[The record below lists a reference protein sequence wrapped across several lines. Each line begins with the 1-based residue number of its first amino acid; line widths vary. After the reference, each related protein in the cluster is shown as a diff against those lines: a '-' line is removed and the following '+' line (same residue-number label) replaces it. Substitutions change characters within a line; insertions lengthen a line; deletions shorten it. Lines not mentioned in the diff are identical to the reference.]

1 MVGEAVQQ
9 RTHMTSTEGQFE
21 PVVITG
27 IGVVSPFGHSVN
39 ELARWFCGGQQ
50 AAPLQERDAEWVSE
64 IPMSAVPEDKR
75 ARIGRLDRLCRFFL
89 AASYLAADAAGLVI
103 LPGEAERVGLSFG
116 TGLGCLLTDEEY
128 NRRVV
133 EQGPSAASPR
143 LFAYTVSS
151 AAAGEV
157 SSALGIKGPNV
168 TAHMGLAA
176 GLGAVGYGDDLIQM
190 GKADVVLAGGADVIG
205 PALLD
210 ALGAMGLLKRRD
222 QARPWIDAIPGLFP
236 SEAAV
241 VAVLERRDRAAARR
255 APCWGRI
262 EGYAAGF
269 EPTLTRRDR
278 EHTGIASTLS
288 RALIQS
294 ERRPREIGGVFC
306 SAHGTPIDHM
316 ERAALVEVFGRTG
329 APLLLA
335 PKVVA
340 GESFGASGVLALA
353 LAAGL
358 WRCSPR
364 LRDDMSFDLTGSPVG
379 GTAASVRLAS
389 TPLVLIDALCYSG
402 NIVSLVFA
410 REA

>member
-1 MVGEAVQQ
+1 MGTVAEECA
-9 RTHMTSTEGQFE
+9 
-21 PVVITG
+21 VVITG
-27 IGVVSPFGHSVN
+27 IGVVSPFGHSVDD
-39 ELARWFCGGQQ
+39 LVRGFCGGQH

-103 LPGEAERVGLSFG
+103 LPDEAERVGLSFG

-157 SSALGIKGPNV
+157 SIALGIKGPNV

-176 GLGAVGYGDDLIQM
+176 GLGALGYGYDLIQM

-210 ALGAMGLLKRRD
+210 ALRAMGLLKRRD
-222 QARPWIDAIPGLFP
+222 QSRPWLDAIPGVFP
-236 SEAAV
+236 GEAAV
-241 VAVLERRDRAAARR
+241 VAVLERRDRAAGRR
-255 APCWGRI
+255 APCWGQI
-262 EGYAAGF
+262 ESYAAGF
-269 EPTLTRRDR
+269 EPTLTRRNR
-278 EHTGIASTLS
+278 EHTGIAATLS
-288 RALIQS
+288 RAL
-294 ERRPREIGGVFC
+294 ELGRRQACEIGAVFC
-306 SAHGTPIDHM
+306 SAHGTPVDPRNARRWSTCLAVSARHCWWQPKAVDRRVLWRQRGAGAGVGGGAVAS
-316 ERAALVEVFGRTG
+316 RAALGDEI
-329 APLLLA
+329 
-335 PKVVA
+335 
-340 GESFGASGVLALA
+340 
-353 LAAGL
+353 
-358 WRCSPR
+358 
-364 LRDDMSFDLTGSPVG
+364 SFDLNGVAVAG
-379 GTAASVRLAS
+379 AEASARLAS
-389 TPLVLIDALCYSG
+389 TPLVLVNALCYSG

-410 REA
+410 PKHAGSEGCL